1 MPQDW
6 GEIKSTNNFKRQIKT
21 AIICGR
27 PTELWPHHDQRE
39 WQGRNSVF
47 VSCLYMEQTG
57 IQLTKHKTLAS
68 QESIQW
74 EQNIPILQ
82 LQITM
87 FTFYC
92 EFPVVLLHHNTS
104 QPLNEVTFT
113 PSHYTVGISEEN
125 TYYFLL
131 LKAALCALNIL
142 PHLIFTTLLGR
153 QRWGNRLRDKKEF
166 IQGHTSTLY
175 IILSLSS

>member
-1 MPQDW
+1 MWMTYRTPDLIM
-6 GEIKSTNNFKRQIKT
+6 IKENDR
-21 AIICGR
+21 
-27 PTELWPHHDQRE
+27 
-39 WQGRNSVF
+39 GRNSVF

-113 PSHYTVGISEEN
+113 PSHYTVGITEKIVLFPIIESCFVCIK
-125 TYYFLL
+125 Y
-131 LKAALCALNIL
+131 L

-153 QRWGNRLRDKKEF
+153 QRWGSRLRDKKEF